1 MRAGTIRLTPVRIL
15 AAFAALSL
23 LAVAVSAQQAPASTA
38 AAAKPAAGDVAPAF
52 NLVDQDGK
60 KHALSDYKGKWVVVY
75 FYPKDQTPG
84 CTTQACQFT
93 ENVFAFRR
101 ANAQILGISVDD
113 EASHKAFEKALA
125 GNDKISAENRKAIEE
140 HGLPFPLLA
149 DASFDTA
156 KKQVT
161 EARPPSTIAPNTP
174 TFPAAGVTATR
185 PATIPEQ
192 KPSAEPLWPIA
203 RSVSIHNSAAE
214 AVATKVLIIARPA
227 VPSASSAEPALKPNQ
242 PTHSNPVPT
251 IVSVSECGGI
261 GSVG

>member
-15 AAFAALSL
+15 VAFAAMSL
-23 LAVAVSAQQAPASTA
+23 LAVAVSAQQAPATTA

-156 KKQVT
+156 KKYGVLTQRGSMNMAARETFLIDPQGKVAKHYNVT
-161 EARPPSTIAPNTP
+161 PDKLE
-174 TFPAAGVTATR
+174 GH
-185 PATIPEQ
+185 
-192 KPSAEPLWPIA
+192 SAELLKDI
-203 RSVSIHNSAAE
+203 E
-214 AVATKVLIIARPA
+214 
-227 VPSASSAEPALKPNQ
+227 ALKAK
-242 PTHSNPVPT
+242 
-251 IVSVSECGGI
+251 G
-261 GSVG
+261 